1 MTKACVLALLALAA
15 TRAHAAPGTSY
26 RHTGNTELHVAAGIS
41 VSLVAGSLHMLSS
54 DDRRAAAVT
63 GAAAALGAGI
73 AKEIADTLGF
83 GTPSLRDALLT
94 AAGGIAGAL
103 ALYQLAGQI
112 DTISGRR
119 TLAHGSTLSGLTFSV
134 PVVRELFRRITR
146 S

>member
-1 MTKACVLALLALAA
+1 MTKACVLALLALA
-15 TRAHAAPGTSY
+15 GTSA
-26 RHTGNTELHVAAGIS
+26 HPASGTGYPQPGNAELHVAAGIS
-41 VSLVAGSLHMLSS
+41 VSLVAGSLHMLST

-63 GAAAALGAGI
+63 GAATALGAGI
-73 AKEIADTLGF
+73 AKEIADALGF

-103 ALYQLAGQI
+103 ALYQLARQA
-112 DTISGRR
+112 DSVSARR
-119 TLAHGSTLSGLTFSV
+119 TLAHGSTLSGLTVSV